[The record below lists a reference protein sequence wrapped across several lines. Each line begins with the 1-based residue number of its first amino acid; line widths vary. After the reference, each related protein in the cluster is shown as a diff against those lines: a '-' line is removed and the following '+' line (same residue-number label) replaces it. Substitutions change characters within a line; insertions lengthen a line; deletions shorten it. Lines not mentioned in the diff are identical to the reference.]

1 MRDDPPHL
9 PHNPQDLKDADR
21 TADVNQE
28 PQAATG
34 ANDAELGE
42 VLTAE
47 RFAEL
52 EDPARDVSDP
62 VAQSLIRS
70 REAILLAGRRHL
82 DQHRAEIHQRSQEHR
97 LGPQGEARSEAI
109 TKRVEMIS
117 LDEIHDD
124 PKFHNIRLEAKEK
137 DMVFLTKSMSQEG
150 LKVPVEVI
158 TSPTP
163 EPGFYVRAGFRRV
176 DAARRLRW
184 KRIAAIVLPP
194 DTPVVDEYWTNIVE
208 NSMRSNLSSYEM
220 ACAARTMRDK
230 FGVSAR
236 EFAIRSGHSE
246 SHIGN
251 LLRSLDKLPPDIV
264 GDVWRCGAP
273 IPVDYYFK
281 WAGLLPNEA
290 RREVIK
296 YTNQHPKVVKE
307 WRPPPEIHERV
318 HPVRMTS
325 PQGLTRMQRLRIAV
339 EQARELD
346 DRERML
352 CLQTID
358 FCSGARDDLP
368 GIYDSGK
375 KQHLVKNRADQP
387 APNDSA
393 ETAAPTT
400 EPPKED

>member
-1 MRDDPPHL
+1 MHDNNEASMQDDPPHL
-9 PHNPQDLKDADR
+9 PHDPQDESR
-21 TADVNQE
+21 PPTE
-28 PQAATG
+28 PG
-34 ANDAELGE
+34 DAELGE

-47 RFAEL
+47 RFTKL
-52 EDPARDVSDP
+52 GDPARDVSDP
-62 VAQSLIRS
+62 ITQSLIRS
-70 REAILLAGRRHL
+70 REAILLASRRHL
-82 DQHRAEIHQRSQEHR
+82 DQHRAEIHQKAQEHR
-97 LGPQGEARSEAI
+97 LGPQGEVRSEAI

-124 PKFHNIRLEAKEK
+124 PKFHNIRLEAKEE
-137 DMVFLTKSMSQEG
+137 DMVFLTESMCREG
-150 LKVPVEVI
+150 LKVPIEVI
-158 TSPTP
+158 SSPTP

-176 DAARRLRW
+176 DAARRLHW

-208 NSMRSNLSSYEM
+208 NSMRSNLSSYET

-230 FGVSAR
+230 FGVSTR
-236 EFAIRSGHSE
+236 DFAVRAGYSE
-246 SHIGN
+246 SYIGN

-264 GDVWRCGAP
+264 QVWHDRAP
-273 IPVDYYFK
+273 IPPSNYFK

-307 WRPPPEIHERV
+307 WRPPSEIHERV
-318 HPVRMTS
+318 HPVRMAS
-325 PQGLTRMQRLRIAV
+325 PQGLTRMQKLRIAV

-375 KQHLVKNRADQP
+375 KQHLVKNRADQT
-387 APNDSA
+387 APDNST
-393 ETAAPTT
+393 ETVAPTT
-400 EPPKED
+400 GLPKED